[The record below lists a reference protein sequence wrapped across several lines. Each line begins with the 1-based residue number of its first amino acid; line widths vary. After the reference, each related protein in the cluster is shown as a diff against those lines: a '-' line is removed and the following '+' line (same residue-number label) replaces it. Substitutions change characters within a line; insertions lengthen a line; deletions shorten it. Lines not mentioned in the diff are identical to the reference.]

1 MLRVARFLRG
11 FLREPGS
18 PLVEQEVTVP
28 TGGEPIAATRIA
40 PANGGPRPG
49 WVVLHGITVPGR
61 RHPTL
66 LRFARALAASGG
78 VVLVPEIESWTRLR
92 IDPDAADRT
101 IAAAARHLADD
112 PGVTAG
118 GVAVVGFSF
127 GATQALITAAHPEL
141 RRDIRSVV
149 GFGGYCDLG
158 RTLRFMMVGEHE
170 WNGVRFSADPDPYGR
185 WIVAANYLTRAP
197 GYEGTGAVARA
208 AQALAAE
215 AGRRFVYAGDPVYD
229 ALKAE
234 LRDELEPADRE
245 IWDLLAPPAGVTP
258 PLEPSMEL
266 ADALVTAALATHP
279 ALDPRPDLAT
289 LDRKVVLAHGHADL
303 LIPFSETLRLRQ
315 HLPAGAD
322 ASAVVTRLFAHS
334 SSAEPLRLHEYPVE
348 GYRYYRLLARA
359 LRG

>member
-1 MLRVARFLRG
+1 MLRVGRFLRG
-11 FLREPGS
+11 FLREPRDAVEEREV
-18 PLVEQEVTVP
+18 LVP
-28 TGGEPIAATRIA
+28 AGGGPIAATRIG
-40 PANGGPRPG
+40 PAGGGPRPG

-66 LRFARALAASGG
+66 LRFARALASSGG
-78 VVLVPEIESWTRLR
+78 VVLVPEIESWARLR
-92 IDPDAADRT
+92 IDPEAADRT

-112 PGVTAG
+112 PGVAPG

-127 GATQALITAAHPEL
+127 GATQALVTAAHPEL

-149 GFGGYCDLG
+149 GFGGYCDLA
-158 RTLRFMMVGEHE
+158 RTLRFMMVGQHE
-170 WNGVRFSADPDPYGR
+170 WMGSRYSAAPDPYGR

-197 GYEGTGAVARA
+197 GYGGAGAVARA
-208 AQALAAE
+208 AEELAAE
-215 AGRRFVYAGDPVYD
+215 AGRRSVYAGDPVYD

-234 LRDELEPADRE
+234 LRAELEPADRE

-258 PLEPSMEL
+258 PVEPALEL
-266 ADALVTAALATHP
+266 ADALVRSALETHP
-279 ALDPRPDLAT
+279 ALDPRPALAD
-289 LDRKVVLAHGHADL
+289 LDRRIVLAHGHADL
-303 LIPFSETLRLRQ
+303 LIPFTETLRLRQ
-315 HLPAGAD
+315 HLPPEAD

-334 SSAEPLRLHEYPVE
+334 SGAEPLRLHEYPVE